1 MEAASKKGAQ
11 EAALKILSSRWR
23 SKKEIGEKLKD
34 KGFEEG
40 TREETISWLKE
51 LGYTDDE
58 KFGYQWAKYKIENR
72 SYGLIRISY
81 ELNKKGVDR
90 QIITTIVDRLR
101 DEFDERKIAMAAAEK
116 KVKGMQKSQSALRK
130 IYGYLT
136 RKGFP
141 SAIVI
146 DVMDG
151 IEWE

>member
-1 MEAASKKGAQ
+1 MEEVSKKGAK
-11 EAALKILSSRWR
+11 EVALKILSSRWR
-23 SKKEIGEKLKD
+23 SEKEIEKRLKD

-40 TREETISWLKE
+40 TIEETISWLKE
-51 LGYTDDE
+51 FGYTDDE
-58 KFGYQWAKYKIENR
+58 KFGHQWAKYRIENR

-81 ELNKKGVDR
+81 ELNEKGVDR

-130 IYGYLT
+130 LYGYLM

-141 SAIVI
+141 PTIVI
-146 DVMDG
+146 DVMED